1 MNATRGI
8 AVNYY
13 CFSNNN
19 NLLIIF
25 VDPKPMDWIWVAYYY
40 YINNNN
46 FFILARLC
54 WLAASKKQ
62 PRTTAT
68 RCGLLKVIEVF

>member
-1 MNATRGI
+1 MNATRKI

-40 YINNNN
+40 YINNNI
-46 FFILARLC
+46 FYFS
-54 WLAASKKQ
+54 AA
-62 PRTTAT
+62 
-68 RCGLLKVIEVF
+68 LLGGGQQEAAANHRNEVCFVKSN

>member
-46 FFILARLC
+46 FFFS
-54 WLAASKKQ
+54 AA
-62 PRTTAT
+62 
-68 RCGLLKVIEVF
+68 LLVGDQQEAAANNRNEVRFVKIN

>member
-1 MNATRGI
+1 MNSTRGI

-19 NLLIIF
+19 NLLFIF

-46 FFILARLC
+46 FFYFS
-54 WLAASKKQ
+54 AA
-62 PRTTAT
+62 
-68 RCGLLKVIEVF
+68 LLVGGQQEAAANNRNEVWFVKSN